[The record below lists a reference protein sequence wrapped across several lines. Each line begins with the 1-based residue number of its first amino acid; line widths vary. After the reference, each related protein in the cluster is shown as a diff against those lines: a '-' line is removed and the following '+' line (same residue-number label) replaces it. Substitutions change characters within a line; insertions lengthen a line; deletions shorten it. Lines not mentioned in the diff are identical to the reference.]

1 MVDWSAHYSAI
12 YNALGVSATI
22 TLADSGETVSVT
34 VIDKTGGITVQERQG
49 GVAVDTLRP
58 ACAVRVSELGSVAAS
73 ELNGS
78 DISVNGADWRIESHI
93 PRPSP
98 TGEGDGELYLVL
110 IEKPS

>member
-1 MVDWSAHYSAI
+1 MVDWSAHYAAI

-22 TLADSGETVSVT
+22 TLADSGDTVSAT

-58 ACAVRVSELGSVAAS
+58 AAAVRVSDLDGAS
-73 ELNGS
+73 TADLNGS
-78 DISVNGADWRIESHI
+78 DITFNGGTWRIESHI

-98 TGEGDGELYLVL
+98 IGEGGGEIYLVL
-110 IEKPS
+110 VEKPS

>member
-1 MVDWSAHYSAI
+1 MVDWSAHYAAI

-34 VIDKTGGITVQERQG
+34 AIDKTGGITVQDRPG

-58 ACAVRVSELGSVAAS
+58 AAAIRVSDLGSATTAD
-73 ELNGS
+73 LNGS
-78 DISVNGADWRIESHI
+78 EITFNGGTWRIDSHI
-93 PRPSP
+93 PRPAP
-98 TGEGDGELYLVL
+98 TGETGGEVYLVL